1 MVSSNE
7 VQIVKRVNGL
17 TAWIESVRKERGTE
31 EARRLVLSSWI
42 DYHVSLGRAYS
53 LGAIAQALGGT
64 SDFERFKSASSA
76 VPGQFTLAELIA
88 CGVSDKGIARV
99 IAKAGAPG
107 SSDSCKRCSCRCSDC
122 KGGGCRLWPAPSDEE
137 VGRACKNWRE
147 GTGARWQ

>member
-7 VQIVKRVNGL
+7 VRLVKRVNGF
-17 TAWIESVRKERGTE
+17 TAWVESVRKERGTE

-76 VPGQFTLAELIA
+76 VPGQFTLAELVA
-88 CGVSDKGIARV
+88 AGVSDEGITRV
-99 IAKAGAPG
+99 ITQASPLG
-107 SSDSCKRCSCRCSDC
+107 SSDHCKHCVCRCSDC
-122 KGGGCRLWPAPSDEE
+122 KGRGCRLCPALSDEE
-137 VGRACKNWRE
+137 IARAYKSFCD
-147 GTGARWQ
+147 GTGAGWY